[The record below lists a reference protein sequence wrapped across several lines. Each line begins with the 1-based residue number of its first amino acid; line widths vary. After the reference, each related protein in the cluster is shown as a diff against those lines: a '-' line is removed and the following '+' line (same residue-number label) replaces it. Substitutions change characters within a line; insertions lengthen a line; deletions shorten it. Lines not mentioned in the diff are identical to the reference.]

1 MFRKKDEKVD
11 ISSLNEILSFG
22 RKLIKILY
30 IAMMVGVILLGIYL
44 LKESKI
50 LVFLKDLLIVIS
62 PVFIGLL
69 IAWLCDP
76 IVKFLQSKKIP
87 RFAGCIIVYLFLIG
101 IIFMFLYLFLP
112 TFVRQIGDFAGTI
125 PDILADLKVFG
136 NRFFD
141 TFATDGID
149 AKAIQTQVYTTIENF
164 ALGLT
169 TNLPNTIINITKSII
184 SSSVSFVLGLM
195 IGFYMLFD
203 FDKINSTVLSHMP
216 LKWKDNYAELTTRI
230 NTSLRNYV
238 QGVFSVMFLVFIT
251 QSIGLTLAGLEAPLL
266 FAVFC
271 AVTDIIPYFGPYIG
285 AIPAVLVGFTI
296 SPSVGIFCIIS
307 IVIVQLLE
315 NNFYQPLI
323 MGHTMQLHPVI
334 IIISLLIFQH
344 FFGIIGMVVA
354 TPVVACLKVIFMFV
368 DEKIHFMDL
377 FNKKSRIGN
386 VD

>member
-149 AKAIQTQVYTTIENF
+149 VKAIQTQVYTTIENF

-184 SSSVSFVLGLM
+184 SSSINFVLGLM

-216 LKWKDNYAELTTRI
+216 LKWKNNYAELTTRI

-238 QGVFSVMFLVFIT
+238 QGVFLVMFLVFIT

-354 TPVVACLKVIFMFV
+354 TPVVACLKVIFMFI

-377 FNKKSRIGN
+377 FNKKE
-386 VD
+386 VE

>member
-50 LVFLKDLLIVIS
+50 LIFLKDLLIVIS

-149 AKAIQTQVYTTIENF
+149 VKAIQTQVYTTIENF

-184 SSSVSFVLGLM
+184 SSSVNFVLGLM

-238 QGVFSVMFLVFIT
+238 QGVFLVMFLVFIT

-354 TPVVACLKVIFMFV
+354 TPVVACLKVIFMFI

-377 FNKKSRIGN
+377 FNKKE
-386 VD
+386 VE

>member
-149 AKAIQTQVYTTIENF
+149 VKAIQTQVYTTIENF

-184 SSSVSFVLGLM
+184 SSSVNFVLGLM

-238 QGVFSVMFLVFIT
+238 QGVFLVMFLVFIT
-251 QSIGLTLAGLEAPLL
+251 QSVGLTLAGLEAPLL

-354 TPVVACLKVIFMFV
+354 TPVVACLKVIFMFI

-377 FNKKSRIGN
+377 FNKKE
-386 VD
+386 VE

>member
-50 LVFLKDLLIVIS
+50 LIFLKDLLIVIS

-136 NRFFD
+136 DRFFD

-149 AKAIQTQVYTTIENF
+149 VKAIQTQVYTTIENF

-184 SSSVSFVLGLM
+184 SSSVNFVLGLM

-238 QGVFSVMFLVFIT
+238 QGVFLVMFLVFIT

-354 TPVVACLKVIFMFV
+354 TPVVACLKVIFMFI

-377 FNKKSRIGN
+377 FNKKE
-386 VD
+386 VE

>member
-149 AKAIQTQVYTTIENF
+149 VKAIQTQVYTTIENF

-184 SSSVSFVLGLM
+184 SSSVNFVLGLM

-238 QGVFSVMFLVFIT
+238 QGVFLVMFLVFIT

-354 TPVVACLKVIFMFV
+354 TPVVACLKVIFMFI
-368 DEKIHFMDL
+368 DEKIHFMNL
-377 FNKKSRIGN
+377 FNKKE
-386 VD
+386 VE

>member
-50 LVFLKDLLIVIS
+50 LVFLKNLLIVIS

-354 TPVVACLKVIFMFV
+354 TPVVACLKVIFMFI

-377 FNKKSRIGN
+377 FNKKE
-386 VD
+386 VE

>member
-1 MFRKKDEKVD
+1 MFRRKDEKID

-30 IAMMVGVILLGIYL
+30 IVMMVGAILLGIYL
-44 LKESKI
+44 LKELKI
-50 LVFLKDLLIVIS
+50 LVFLKEMLIVIS

-76 IVKFLQSKKIP
+76 IVKFLQNKKMP
-87 RFAGCIIVYLFLIG
+87 RFVGCIIVYLGLLG
-101 IIFMFLYLFLP
+101 LIFMILYLFLP
-112 TFVRQIGDFAGTI
+112 TFVSQIGDFVATI

-149 AKAIQTQVYTTIENF
+149 VKAIQTQVYTTIEDI

-169 TNLPNTIINITKSII
+169 TNLPNTIISITKSII
-184 SSSVSFVLGLM
+184 SSSVNFVLGLM

-203 FDKINSTVLSHMP
+203 FDKINNTVLNHMP
-216 LKWKDNYAELTTRI
+216 VTWKDNYIELTTRI

-238 QGVFSVMFLVFIT
+238 QGVFLVMFLVFIT
-251 QSIGLTLAGLEAPLL
+251 QSVGLTLAGLEAPLL
-266 FAVFC
+266 FALFC

-296 SPSVGIFCIIS
+296 SPTVGVFCIVS
-307 IVIVQLLE
+307 IVVVQLLE

-334 IIISLLIFQH
+334 IIISLLLFQH

-354 TPVVACLKVIFMFV
+354 TPVVACLKVIFMFI
-368 DEKIHFMDL
+368 DEKIHFMNYVIK
-377 FNKKSRIGN
+377 NKEIEN
-386 VD
+386 ID

>member
-1 MFRKKDEKVD
+1 MFRKKDEKID

-30 IAMMVGVILLGIYL
+30 IVMMVGAILLGIYL
-44 LKESKI
+44 LKELKI

-76 IVKFLQSKKIP
+76 IVKFLQSKKVP

-112 TFVRQIGDFAGTI
+112 TFVRQIGDFVATI

-136 NRFFD
+136 NKFFD

-149 AKAIQTQVYTTIENF
+149 VKAIQSQVYTTIEDI

-184 SSSVSFVLGLM
+184 SSSVNFVLGLM

-216 LKWKDNYAELTTRI
+216 LKWKDNYVELTTRI

-307 IVIVQLLE
+307 IVVVQLLE

-377 FNKKSRIGN
+377 FNKKE
-386 VD
+386 VE

>member
-50 LVFLKDLLIVIS
+50 LVFLKNLLIVIS

-149 AKAIQTQVYTTIENF
+149 VKAIQTQVYTTIENF

-354 TPVVACLKVIFMFV
+354 TPVVACLKVIFMFI

-377 FNKKSRIGN
+377 FNKKE
-386 VD
+386 VE

>member
-50 LVFLKDLLIVIS
+50 LVFLKNLLIVIS

-149 AKAIQTQVYTTIENF
+149 VKAIQTQVYTTIENF

-184 SSSVSFVLGLM
+184 SSSINFVLGLM

-238 QGVFSVMFLVFIT
+238 QGVFLVMFLVFIT

-354 TPVVACLKVIFMFV
+354 TPVVACLKVIFMFI

-377 FNKKSRIGN
+377 FNKKE
-386 VD
+386 VE

>member
-1 MFRKKDEKVD
+1 MFRRKDEKID

-30 IAMMVGVILLGIYL
+30 IVMTVGAILLGIYL
-44 LKESKI
+44 LKELKI
-50 LVFLKDLLIVIS
+50 LVFLKEMLIVIS

-76 IVKFLQSKKIP
+76 IVKFLQSKKLP
-87 RFAGCIIVYLFLIG
+87 RFVGCIIVYLGLLG
-101 IIFMFLYLFLP
+101 LLFMILYLFLP
-112 TFVRQIGDFAGTI
+112 TFVSQIGDFVATI

-149 AKAIQTQVYTTIENF
+149 VKAIQTQVYTTIEDI

-184 SSSVSFVLGLM
+184 SSSVNFVLGLM

-203 FDKINSTVLSHMP
+203 FDKINNTVLNHMP
-216 LKWKDNYAELTTRI
+216 VTWKDNYIELTTRI

-238 QGVFSVMFLVFIT
+238 QGVFLVMFLVFIT
-251 QSIGLTLAGLEAPLL
+251 QSVGLTLAGLEAPLL
-266 FAVFC
+266 FALFC

-296 SPSVGIFCIIS
+296 SPTVGVFCIVS
-307 IVIVQLLE
+307 IVVVQLLE

-334 IIISLLIFQH
+334 IIISLLLFQH

-354 TPVVACLKVIFMFV
+354 TPVVACLKVIFMFI
-368 DEKIHFMDL
+368 DEKIHFMNYVIK
-377 FNKKSRIGN
+377 NKEIEN
-386 VD
+386 ID

>member
-149 AKAIQTQVYTTIENF
+149 VKSIQTQVYTAIENF

-184 SSSVSFVLGLM
+184 SSSVNFVLGLM

-238 QGVFSVMFLVFIT
+238 QGVFLVMFLVFIT

-354 TPVVACLKVIFMFV
+354 TPVVACLKVIFMFI

-377 FNKKSRIGN
+377 FNKKE
-386 VD
+386 VE

>member
-149 AKAIQTQVYTTIENF
+149 VKAIQTQVYTAIENF

-184 SSSVSFVLGLM
+184 SSSVNFVLGLM

-238 QGVFSVMFLVFIT
+238 QGVFLVMFLVFIT

-354 TPVVACLKVIFMFV
+354 TPVVACLKVIFMFI

-377 FNKKSRIGN
+377 FNKKE
-386 VD
+386 VE

>member
-354 TPVVACLKVIFMFV
+354 TPVVACLKVIFMFI

-377 FNKKSRIGN
+377 FNKKE
-386 VD
+386 VE

>member
-30 IAMMVGVILLGIYL
+30 IAMVVGVILLGIYL

-50 LVFLKDLLIVIS
+50 LIFLKDLLIVIS

-76 IVKFLQSKKIP
+76 IVKFLQRKKIP

-149 AKAIQTQVYTTIENF
+149 VKAIQTQVYTTIENF

-184 SSSVSFVLGLM
+184 SSSVNFVLGLM

-238 QGVFSVMFLVFIT
+238 QGVFLVMFLVFIT

-354 TPVVACLKVIFMFV
+354 TPVVACLKVIFTFI

-377 FNKKSRIGN
+377 FNIKE
-386 VD
+386 VE

>member
-30 IAMMVGVILLGIYL
+30 IAMVVGVILLGIYL
-44 LKESKI
+44 LRESKI

-149 AKAIQTQVYTTIENF
+149 VKAIQTQVYTTIENF

-184 SSSVSFVLGLM
+184 SSSINFVLGLM

-238 QGVFSVMFLVFIT
+238 QGVFLVMFLVFIT

-354 TPVVACLKVIFMFV
+354 TPVVACLKVIFMFI

-377 FNKKSRIGN
+377 FNKKE
-386 VD
+386 VE

>member
-1 MFRKKDEKVD
+1 MFRKKDEKID

-30 IAMMVGVILLGIYL
+30 IAMMVGAILLGIYL
-44 LKESKI
+44 LKELKI

-149 AKAIQTQVYTTIENF
+149 VKAIQTQVYTTIENF

-184 SSSVSFVLGLM
+184 SSSVNFVLGLM

-216 LKWKDNYAELTTRI
+216 LKWKDNYVELTTRI

-238 QGVFSVMFLVFIT
+238 QGVFLVMFLVFIT

-354 TPVVACLKVIFMFV
+354 TPVVACLKVIFMFI

-377 FNKKSRIGN
+377 FNKKE
-386 VD
+386 VE

>member
-184 SSSVSFVLGLM
+184 SSSINFVLGLM

-238 QGVFSVMFLVFIT
+238 QGVFLVMFLVFIT

-354 TPVVACLKVIFMFV
+354 TPVVACLKVIFMFI

-377 FNKKSRIGN
+377 FNKKE
-386 VD
+386 VE

>member
-50 LVFLKDLLIVIS
+50 LVFLKNLLIVIS

-76 IVKFLQSKKIP
+76 IVKFLQSKKLP

-184 SSSVSFVLGLM
+184 SSSVNFVLGLM

-238 QGVFSVMFLVFIT
+238 QGVFLVMFLVFIT

-354 TPVVACLKVIFMFV
+354 TPVVACLKVIFMFI

-377 FNKKSRIGN
+377 FNKKE
-386 VD
+386 VE

>member
-149 AKAIQTQVYTTIENF
+149 IKAIQTQVYTTIENF

-184 SSSVSFVLGLM
+184 SSSVNFVLGLM

-238 QGVFSVMFLVFIT
+238 QGVFLVMFLVFIT

-354 TPVVACLKVIFMFV
+354 TPVVACLKVIFMFI

-377 FNKKSRIGN
+377 FNKKE
-386 VD
+386 VE

>member
-354 TPVVACLKVIFMFV
+354 TPVVACLKVIFMFI

>member
-1 MFRKKDEKVD
+1 MFRKKDEKID

-30 IAMMVGVILLGIYL
+30 IAMMVGAILLGIYL
-44 LKESKI
+44 LKELKI
-50 LVFLKDLLIVIS
+50 LVFLKELLIVIS

-76 IVKFLQSKKIP
+76 VVKFLQSKKIP

-149 AKAIQTQVYTTIENF
+149 VKAIQTQVYTTIENF

-184 SSSVSFVLGLM
+184 SSSVNFVLGLM

-216 LKWKDNYAELTTRI
+216 LKWKDNYVELTTRI

-238 QGVFSVMFLVFIT
+238 QGVFLVMFLVFIT

-354 TPVVACLKVIFMFV
+354 TPVVACLKVIFMFI

-377 FNKKSRIGN
+377 FNKKE
-386 VD
+386 VE

>member
-76 IVKFLQSKKIP
+76 IVKFLQSKKLP

-354 TPVVACLKVIFMFV
+354 TPVVACLKVIFMFI

-377 FNKKSRIGN
+377 FNKKE
-386 VD
+386 VE

>member
-50 LVFLKDLLIVIS
+50 LIFLKDLLIVIS

-76 IVKFLQSKKIP
+76 IVKFLQSKKLP

-149 AKAIQTQVYTTIENF
+149 VKAIQTQVYTTIENF

-184 SSSVSFVLGLM
+184 SSSVNFVLGLM

-238 QGVFSVMFLVFIT
+238 QGVFLVMFLVFIT

-354 TPVVACLKVIFMFV
+354 TPVVACLKVIFMFI

-377 FNKKSRIGN
+377 FNKKE
-386 VD
+386 VE

>member
-1 MFRKKDEKVD
+1 MFRKKDEKID

-30 IAMMVGVILLGIYL
+30 IAMMVGAILLGIYL
-44 LKESKI
+44 LKELKI

-101 IIFMFLYLFLP
+101 IIFMFLYFFLP

-125 PDILADLKVFG
+125 PDILTDLKVFG

-149 AKAIQTQVYTTIENF
+149 VKAIQTQVYTTIENF

-184 SSSVSFVLGLM
+184 SSSVNFVLGLM

-216 LKWKDNYAELTTRI
+216 LKWKDNYVELTTRI

-238 QGVFSVMFLVFIT
+238 QGVFLVMFFVFIT

-354 TPVVACLKVIFMFV
+354 TPVVACLKVIFMFI
-368 DEKIHFMDL
+368 DEKIHFMNL
-377 FNKKSRIGN
+377 LNN
-386 VD
+386 EEVE

>member
-76 IVKFLQSKKIP
+76 IVKFLQSKKLP
-87 RFAGCIIVYLFLIG
+87 RFAGCIIVYLFSIG

-149 AKAIQTQVYTTIENF
+149 VKAIQTQVYTTIENF

-184 SSSVSFVLGLM
+184 SSSVNFVLGLM

-354 TPVVACLKVIFMFV
+354 TPVVACLKVIFMFI

-377 FNKKSRIGN
+377 FNKKE
-386 VD
+386 VE

>member
-1 MFRKKDEKVD
+1 M
-11 ISSLNEILSFG
+11 
-22 RKLIKILY
+22 
-30 IAMMVGVILLGIYL
+30 
-44 LKESKI
+44 
-50 LVFLKDLLIVIS
+50 
-62 PVFIGLL
+62 
-69 IAWLCDP
+69 
-76 IVKFLQSKKIP
+76 
-87 RFAGCIIVYLFLIG
+87 
-101 IIFMFLYLFLP
+101 
-112 TFVRQIGDFAGTI
+112 
-125 PDILADLKVFG
+125 
-136 NRFFD
+136 
-141 TFATDGID
+141 
-149 AKAIQTQVYTTIENF
+149 YTTIENF

-184 SSSVSFVLGLM
+184 SSSVNFVLGLM

-238 QGVFSVMFLVFIT
+238 QGVFLVMFLVFIT

-271 AVTDIIPYFGPYIG
+271 AVTDIIPYFGPSIG

-354 TPVVACLKVIFMFV
+354 TPVVACLKVIFMFI

-377 FNKKSRIGN
+377 FNKKE
-386 VD
+386 VE

>member
-149 AKAIQTQVYTTIENF
+149 VKSIQTQVYTAIENF

-169 TNLPNTIINITKSII
+169 TNLPNNIINITKSII
-184 SSSVSFVLGLM
+184 SSSVNFVLGLM

-238 QGVFSVMFLVFIT
+238 QGVFLVMFLVFIT

-354 TPVVACLKVIFMFV
+354 TPVVACLKVIFMFI

-377 FNKKSRIGN
+377 FNKKE
-386 VD
+386 VE

>member
-136 NRFFD
+136 NRFFN

-149 AKAIQTQVYTTIENF
+149 VKAIQTQVYTTIENF

-184 SSSVSFVLGLM
+184 SSSVNFVLGLM

-238 QGVFSVMFLVFIT
+238 QGVFLVMFLVFIT

-354 TPVVACLKVIFMFV
+354 TPVVACLKVIFMFI

-377 FNKKSRIGN
+377 FNKKE
-386 VD
+386 VE

>member
-184 SSSVSFVLGLM
+184 SSSVNFVLGLM

-238 QGVFSVMFLVFIT
+238 QGVFLVMFLVFIT

-354 TPVVACLKVIFMFV
+354 TPVVACLKVIFMFI

-377 FNKKSRIGN
+377 FNKKE
-386 VD
+386 VE

>member
-125 PDILADLKVFG
+125 PDILSDLKVFG

-149 AKAIQTQVYTTIENF
+149 VKAIQTQMYTTIENF

-184 SSSVSFVLGLM
+184 SSSVNFVLGLM

-238 QGVFSVMFLVFIT
+238 QGVFLVMFLVFIT

-354 TPVVACLKVIFMFV
+354 TPVVACLKVIFMFI

-377 FNKKSRIGN
+377 FNKKE
-386 VD
+386 VE

>member
-76 IVKFLQSKKIP
+76 IVKFLQSKKLP

-149 AKAIQTQVYTTIENF
+149 VKAIQTQVYTTIENF

-354 TPVVACLKVIFMFV
+354 TPVVACLKVIFMFI

-377 FNKKSRIGN
+377 FNKKE
-386 VD
+386 VE

>member
-149 AKAIQTQVYTTIENF
+149 VKAIQTQVYTAIENF

-238 QGVFSVMFLVFIT
+238 QGVFLVMFLVFIT

-354 TPVVACLKVIFMFV
+354 TPVVACLKVIFMFI

-377 FNKKSRIGN
+377 FNKKE
-386 VD
+386 VE